1 MATPLRMPDLGTVE
15 GDVVLVRWLKAE
27 GDAVA
32 LGEPLFEVE
41 TDKGPA
47 SFYLRWSQDRA
58 VDYGQRGKV
67 LISLENNRYLIPDL
81 EKLTPSER
89 TEFQRYIYW

>member
-1 MATPLRMPDLGTVE
+1 MRLPRGCVVIKKAISAPSFNAAGFQRGT
-15 GDVVLVRWLKAE
+15 LI
-27 GDAVA
+27 VA
-32 LGEPLFEVE
+32 G
-41 TDKGPA
+41 KA